1 MATMSNDHDSLR
13 PFIEH
18 RLTRAD
24 FDAAFTPHTAE
35 EGLLETCRLSDEIYA
50 VAIAGRRALY
60 PEASPA
66 ELEAGLKK
74 FLDSWERKTHRRV
87 PSPST

>member
-1 MATMSNDHDSLR
+1 MATMNNDQDSVR
-13 PFIEH
+13 SFIEH
-18 RLTRAD
+18 RLIRAD
-24 FDAAFTPHTAE
+24 FDAASTSHTSE

-50 VAIAGRRALY
+50 IAIAGRRALY

-66 ELEAGLKK
+66 ELEAGVKK